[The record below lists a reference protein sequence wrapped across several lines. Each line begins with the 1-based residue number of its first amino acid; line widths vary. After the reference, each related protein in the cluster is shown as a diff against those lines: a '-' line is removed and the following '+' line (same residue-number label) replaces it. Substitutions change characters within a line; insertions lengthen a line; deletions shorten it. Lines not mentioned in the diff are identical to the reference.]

1 MNSKLFLA
9 FSLIACSSITAASAQ
24 VGGYNANGN
33 ESRVVYGGNGLANP
47 SGTYIGGGTMSM
59 SARGVPQ
66 GGARAN
72 AGLPSVSMGSHVGT
86 AGDNQY
92 TDNPIMTGSQ
102 QQTGGPGGWSD
113 QNQRQQAYI
122 HNQAMGKYFPRRQQ
136 PQRQMQM
143 QQQGYMPQP
152 QQNSE
157 LQQAIQ
163 RSGTGPLRYDNVG
176 GSGRAF

>member
-1 MNSKLFLA
+1 MNSKLILA
-9 FSLIACSSITAASAQ
+9 FSLIACTTITAASAQ

-92 TDNPIMTGSQ
+92 TDNPIMTGQ

-113 QNQRQQAYI
+113 QNARQQAYI
-122 HNQAMGKYFPRRQQ
+122 HNQVMGKYFARKQQQQRQQ
-136 PQRQMQM
+136 QM

-163 RSGTGPLRYDNVG
+163 RSGSGPLRYDNVG